1 MRHTIPAFLCLCML
15 LMAGCQTA
23 SDRTGNQAYSPFFT
37 PAEHLAD
44 LIQTG
49 KFIKASHLFN
59 NQQSVITAQPHEPE
73 VQAAMNALAAGL
85 RPVVVTP
92 AEEARTQ
99 LAGTVWPV
107 PAHGWPA
114 IKAIAENARTALL
127 QLQTHTILSLPQ
139 YDSGTAM
146 ALQKQSSG
154 LSQQITVYTAEVFA
168 AYPLDAAASFFDVY
182 PVDIDAPLFLQ
193 QIKPDLLQRLKSA
206 PAPALAT
213 SHATYGS
220 FLPSDVPNKPA
231 SLHYNSLLPKPA
243 SKASFKEKL
252 QAFM

>member
-49 KFIKASHLFN
+49 KFIEASHLFN

-114 IKAIAENARTALL
+114 IKAIAENARTTLL
-127 QLQTHTILSLPQ
+127 QLQTYTILSLPP
-139 YDSGTAM
+139 YDSGTAT
-146 ALQKQSSG
+146 ALQKQSSD
-154 LSQQITVYTAEVFA
+154 LNQQITAYAAEAFT
-168 AYPLDAAASFFDVY
+168 AYPLDATTSFFDVY

-193 QIKPDLLQRLKSA
+193 QIKPDLLQRLK
-206 PAPALAT
+206 LLR
-213 SHATYGS
+213 HR
-220 FLPSDVPNKPA
+220 FLPHSTPPMALFCRLVFQKSLPVYTTTHYFQNQPA
-231 SLHYNSLLPKPA
+231 KPA
-243 SKASFKEKL
+243 SKKSCKRL
-252 QAFM
+252 